1 MSDQAWVPD
10 LLQPNAT
17 SRIDAEQSRFALNL
31 AFAGSSAG
39 GLFSEALSRAAM
51 PASTWDPSLFA
62 KDMFLQRLS
71 TQYFHVAPGGGQ
83 PRTLNASYL
92 LRLLCHPPS
101 EPAIIAF
108 RRDILAEL
116 VKAPEL
122 RRSLEGLYGELV
134 RLRAL
139 LENSSTSRVLDAN
152 RQRLDTLQAAKKI
165 FDSMAKDFAGAS
177 SGLRRLGALGA
188 AVQATEPYH
197 SLRDLL
203 AYDAQLATLNLKV
216 TVGADGRIRAFDVLA
231 IEENA
236 DNVFVASKWKRW
248 LARIELFIRGYKFS
262 QDEIMARLIDAVWA
276 GLDDKVVML
285 IQLLGDVEFYLGA
298 MGFRDKAE
306 SAGLAVCLPEL
317 GAPGDRRELHGLFN
331 PLLLL
336 SGITPVPC
344 DLVVEP
350 TTSTMLVTG
359 PNSGG
364 KTRLLQSIGLTQ
376 LLAQCGLFAP
386 ARSGRIAMASGL
398 VASLIE
404 GTEADQTEGR
414 LGTELVRIRT
424 LFEKLPPHAVVL
436 LDELCSGTNP
446 SEGERIFELVLR
458 MLHKL
463 GPQAFI
469 TTHFLLFAQNLQAMQ
484 RSENFPGLSFLQVE
498 IDATRKA
505 TYQFV
510 PGVAKTSLAE
520 HIAERLGV
528 TGDQLLGLIE
538 ANMRRHRA
546 GGGPPQGS

>member
-1 MSDQAWVPD
+1 MTGVTMTSAWVPD

-17 SRIDAEQSRFALNL
+17 SRIDAEQTKFALNL

-39 GLFSEALSRAAM
+39 GMFAEALDRASM

-62 KDMFLQRLS
+62 KDMFLQRVAS
-71 TQYFHVAPGGGQ
+71 QYFRVVVGAQ
-83 PRTLNASYL
+83 ERTVHANYL
-92 LRLLCHPPS
+92 LRLLSHPPS
-101 EPAIIAF
+101 DPATILF

-116 VKAPEL
+116 VRSPEL
-122 RRSLEGLYGELV
+122 RKALEGLYGELS

-139 LENSSTSRVLDAN
+139 LENSGASRVYDAN
-152 RQRLDTLQAAKKI
+152 RQRLDTLGAAKRI
-165 FDSMAKDFAGAS
+165 FDGMARDFTGAT
-177 SGLRRLGALGA
+177 SGLARLSELGA
-188 AVQATEPYH
+188 AIQATEPYQ

-216 TVGADGRIRAFDVLA
+216 TVGADGRIRGFDVLA
-231 IEENA
+231 IDENA
-236 DNVFVASKWKRW
+236 ENPFVASKWRRW
-248 LARIELFIRGYKFS
+248 LARFELFVRGYRFS
-262 QDEIMARLIDAVWA
+262 QDEIMARLVDAVFS
-276 GLDDKVVML
+276 GLDDKIVML

-298 MGFRDKAE
+298 LGFRDKAE

-317 GAPGDRRELHGLFN
+317 GAPNERRELRGLFN

-336 SGITPVPC
+336 GGVTPVPC

-350 TTSTMLVTG
+350 TTSTTLVTG

-364 KTRLLQSIGLTQ
+364 KTRLLQSIGLSQ
-376 LLAQCGLFAP
+376 LLAQCGLFVP
-386 ARSGRIAMASGL
+386 ARSGRVAMASGL

-414 LGTELVRIRT
+414 LGMELLRIRA
-424 LFEKLPPHAVVL
+424 LFERLPPNAVVL

-446 SEGERIFELVLR
+446 SEGERIFELVLG

-469 TTHFLLFAQNLQAMQ
+469 TTHFLLFAQNLEAG
-484 RSENFPGLSFLQVE
+484 RKVPGLSFLQVE
-498 IDATRKA
+498 IDGTRRA

-520 HIAERLGV
+520 HVAERLGV

-538 ANMRRHRA
+538 ANLRKWRPPA
-546 GGGPPQGS
+546 PPGGS